1 MTLPKIVDALITPNV
16 YSRPGKPVRGV
27 LGLVWHWVANP
38 GTSAQQNRD
47 YFDRLGRAGGRYA
60 GAHYVIGLDGEI
72 LQCIPDSEMAYHCGA
87 DRYKE
92 RAVELFGP
100 YPNDCTLGIEMCHP
114 DRTGEPTPATLE
126 SLVMLSAMLAQKYNL
141 LPCLHILRHYD
152 ITGKDCPK
160 YMVENPEAY
169 NDALGAVLVR
179 KNLLMVMG

>member
-60 GAHYVIGLDGEI
+60 GAHYIIGMRGEV
-72 LQCIPDSEMAYHCGA
+72 LQCIPDHEMAYHCGA
-87 DRYKE
+87 EKYKE
-92 RAVELFGP
+92 RAVELLGA
-100 YPNDCTLGIEMCHP
+100 YPNNCTIGIEMCHP
-114 DRTGEPTPATLE
+114 DETGEPTAETLE
-126 SLVMLSAMLAQKYNL
+126 SLVMLSAMLAKKYNL
-141 LPCLHILRHYD
+141 LPCLQILRHHD

-160 YMVENPEAY
+160 WFVDRPEEY
-169 NDALGAVLVR
+169 DQALGAVSVR
-179 KNLLMVMG
+179 LNLLRRMG